1 MARKINVKGLKEILS
16 FFFELSKLIVAIGIV
31 IPFILF
37 SLPLTDY
44 KTDNYKYNEEKC
56 EIYSTKNEL
65 YLIYVP
71 NQKSVV
77 DSTGKVDVD
86 NVNVTKFL
94 LYTNS
99 ESNVYRQATVKIR
112 QTKGH
117 KVRVE
122 EKRPSNWF
130 RTAEYATKINVY
142 LPKKLYNQAIKD
154 LEKRQNKNIKEA
166 ITG

>member
-1 MARKINVKGLKEILS
+1 MARKINVRGLKEILS
-16 FFFELSKLIVAIGIV
+16 FFFELFKLIVVIGIA

-37 SLPLTDY
+37 FWPLTDY

-65 YLIYVP
+65 YLIYIP
-71 NQKSVV
+71 NQKSVI

-99 ESNVYRQATVKIR
+99 EANVYRRATVNIR

-117 KVRVE
+117 KVHVE

-130 RTAEYATKINVY
+130 RTAEYATKINVN
-142 LPKKLYNQAIKD
+142 LPKKLYNQAIKE

>member
-1 MARKINVKGLKEILS
+1 M
-16 FFFELSKLIVAIGIV
+16 
-31 IPFILF
+31 
-37 SLPLTDY
+37 
-44 KTDNYKYNEEKC
+44 
-56 EIYSTKNEL
+56 
-65 YLIYVP
+65 
-71 NQKSVV
+71 
-77 DSTGKVDVD
+77 DVD

-99 ESNVYRQATVKIR
+99 EANVYRRATVNIR

-130 RTAEYATKINVY
+130 RTAEYATKINVN
-142 LPKKLYNQAIKD
+142 LPKKLYNRAIKE

>member
-1 MARKINVKGLKEILS
+1 MARKINVRGLKEILS
-16 FFFELSKLIVAIGIV
+16 FFFELFKLIVVIGIA

-37 SLPLTDY
+37 FWPLTDY

-65 YLIYVP
+65 YLIYIP
-71 NQKSVV
+71 NQKSVI

-99 ESNVYRQATVKIR
+99 EANVYRRATVNIR

-117 KVRVE
+117 KVRV
-122 EKRPSNWF
+122 
-130 RTAEYATKINVY
+130 
-142 LPKKLYNQAIKD
+142 
-154 LEKRQNKNIKEA
+154 
-166 ITG
+166 